1 MLLVGCKSTGSS
13 GDEAATNGSS
23 SDTAPATG
31 PSPGVTADSVKI
43 GITYLDLSSIKEI
56 TKLDLGDNK
65 AAYQALI
72 DDVNAKGGVN
82 GRMIE
87 PIYQPVSPIGETS
100 ANEACVKLTE
110 DDPVFLT
117 MGFFQADQV
126 LCYVDTHATA
136 AIGGTITPERQAKAK
151 APWYSP
157 EPSAGLE
164 ADAIRAFAA
173 DGALDGTLGVVATI
187 QGEPNLRAEVLPLLD
202 ELDIA
207 YADVGVI
214 DAPDNDSAA
223 QNAAVASIA
232 ERFRS
237 DGIDKVLLTGES
249 GLTWAAGIQ
258 QSTYRPEMVFSIV
271 NSIRAYT
278 ESNDATRDLSM
289 FDGAVAGGL
298 YEAPSDQ
305 LPSDDLAK
313 DCFAIQEAAGLK
325 ILPADDVPEGDPIQ
339 IAASSTACINVALL
353 VHLLEA
359 SGPDLNYGT
368 LAQAGEKMG
377 PIMLPTAPDP
387 ITFGP
392 GDAADGNPTVY
403 IWAWDPA
410 KQTFAVKT

>member
-1 MLLVGCKSTGSS
+1 
-13 GDEAATNGSS
+13 
-23 SDTAPATG
+23 
-31 PSPGVTADSVKI
+31 VKI
-43 GITYLDLSSIKEI
+43 GITYIDLESIKEI
-56 TKLDLGDNK
+56 TKLDLGDYK
-65 AAYQALI
+65 AAYQAVI

-82 GRMIE
+82 GRQIV

-126 LCYVDTHATA
+126 LCYLDTHATA
-136 AIGGTITPERQAKAK
+136 VIGGTMTPERMAKAK

-157 EPSAGLE
+157 EASADLE

-187 QGEPNLRAEVLPLLD
+187 QGEPNLRAELLPLLD
-202 ELDIA
+202 ELDIE

-214 DAPDNDSAA
+214 DAPDNDAAA

-237 DGIDKVLLTGES
+237 DGIDTVLLTGEAGLPWAS
-249 GLTWAAGIQ
+249 GIEE
-258 QSTYRPEMVFSIV
+258 STYRPEMAFTIV
-271 NSIRAYT
+271 NAIRAYT
-278 ESNDATRDLSM
+278 ESNDAARDLSM

-298 YEAPSDQ
+298 YEGPSDQ

-313 DCFAIQEAAGLK
+313 DCFAIQEAASLK
-325 ILPADDVPEGDPIQ
+325 ILPSDDVPEGDPIQ
-339 IAASSTACINVALL
+339 IAASSTACTNVALL
-353 VHLLEA
+353 VALLEA
-359 SGPDLNYGT
+359 SGPNLNYGT

-377 PIMLPTAPDP
+377 PIMLPGAPDP
-387 ITFGP
+387 YTFGP
-392 GDAADGNPTVY
+392 GDSADGNPTAY
-403 IWAWDPA
+403 IWVWDPA
-410 KQTFAVKT
+410 KQKFAAKP